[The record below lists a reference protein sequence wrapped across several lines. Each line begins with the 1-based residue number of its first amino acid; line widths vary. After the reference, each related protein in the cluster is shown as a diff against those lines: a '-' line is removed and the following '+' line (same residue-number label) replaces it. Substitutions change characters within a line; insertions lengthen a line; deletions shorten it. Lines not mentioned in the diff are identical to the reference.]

1 MSNKLERFKG
11 DTYSVEAVLTKDNTP
26 IDFTDGHTALFSFTK
41 GSVNVTI
48 QGVNGTVN
56 GEISFPFPSDVRAGT
71 YKYDVQVTAPSGEI
85 RTYVK
90 DDLEIIS
97 DITS

>member
-1 MSNKLERFKG
+1 MSNKLVRFRG
-11 DTYSVEAVLTKDNTP
+11 DTYSVEAVLTKDNVA
-26 IDFTDGHTALFSFTK
+26 IDFTDGHTALFSFVK
-41 GSVNVTI
+41 GTINVTI
-48 QGVNGTVN
+48 TGINGTVD
-56 GEISFPFPSDVRAGT
+56 GEISFPFPADVKSGM
-71 YKYDVQVTAPSGEI
+71 YKYDIQVTAPSGEI